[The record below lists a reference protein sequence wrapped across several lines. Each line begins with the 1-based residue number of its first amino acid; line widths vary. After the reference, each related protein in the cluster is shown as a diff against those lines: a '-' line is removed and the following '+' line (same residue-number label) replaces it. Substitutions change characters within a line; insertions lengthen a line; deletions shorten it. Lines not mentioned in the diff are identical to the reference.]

1 MRVLVLGGTVF
12 LGRHVVD
19 AALARGDDVTVFHRG
34 RHPAPRPGEVTE
46 VLGDRTV
53 DLSALAGGRFE
64 VVVDTSGYLAA
75 DVARSAREIDA
86 GAYVL
91 VSSSSVY
98 ADTASAP
105 VTEDSPTLEPP
116 GAGVTDVHGDLYGPQ
131 KVGCER
137 ALRDVR
143 GDTALILRS
152 GLLVGPFDPTDR
164 LTYWVTRFQRPGPVL
179 APDIRDHPV
188 QFVDVR
194 DLAGWMLRAA
204 VDGVVGTLNATG
216 PRRALTFGQLLQ
228 RSAALAGVDRPDIR
242 WIPEQALLDAG
253 VIPWTE
259 LPLWVPSVWNS
270 PGVFDVTVD
279 RAAAAG
285 LTVRPVDDTLRD
297 LAAWAATD
305 DHRATADYGTRA
317 RSRVLDAE
325 REAELLA
332 RLG

>member
-34 RHPAPRPGEVTE
+34 RHPAPRRAAVTE

-53 DLSALAGGRFE
+53 DLSALAGRRFD
-64 VVVDTSGYLAA
+64 VVIDTSGYLAA

-86 GAYVL
+86 GGYVF

-98 ADTASAP
+98 TDTTAVP
-105 VTEDSPTLEPP
+105 VTEDTPTLEPP

-137 ALRDVR
+137 ALRDIR
-143 GDTALILRS
+143 GDTALIVRA

-164 LTYWVTRFQRPGPVL
+164 LTYWVTRFHRPGPVL
-179 APDIRDHPV
+179 APAVQDHPV

-194 DLAGWMLRAA
+194 DLAGWMLQAA
-204 VDGVVGTLNATG
+204 ADGVVGTMNATG
-216 PRRALTFGQLLQ
+216 PRGALTFGQLLQ
-228 RSAALAGVDRPDIR
+228 RSAVLAGVDQPDIR
-242 WIPEQALLDAG
+242 WVAEQDLLDAG
-253 VIPWTE
+253 VAPWTE
-259 LPLWVPSVWNS
+259 LPLWVPSAWNA

-279 RAAAAG
+279 RAVAAG

-317 RSRVLDAE
+317 RSRVLTAA